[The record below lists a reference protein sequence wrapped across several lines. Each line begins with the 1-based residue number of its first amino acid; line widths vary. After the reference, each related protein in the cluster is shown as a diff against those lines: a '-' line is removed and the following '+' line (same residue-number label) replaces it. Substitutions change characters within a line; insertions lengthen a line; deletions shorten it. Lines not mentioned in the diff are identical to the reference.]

1 MQERSQPL
9 MLKNPRR
16 WYALYTTPRSEKQVH
31 QRLQLAGIEVFLPI
45 HSAPRK
51 WSDRIKYVETPLFS
65 SYIFVRT
72 SELQLRSLLKVNG
85 VVRIV
90 FHAGAPAV
98 IRDREI
104 NAIRDF
110 LEKAREKELMYEIG
124 QELLIACG
132 PLKDISGKIKKIN
145 KTQLILH
152 LEQLGCTVAVK
163 IDQVVKKRIPV
174 ID

>member
-1 MQERSQPL
+1 MQQPSHPPI
-9 MLKNPRR
+9 LKNPRR
-16 WYALYTTPRSEKQVH
+16 WYVLYTTPRAEKQVY
-31 QRLQLAGIEVFLPI
+31 QRLLSAGVETFLPI
-45 HSAPRK
+45 HNAPRK
-51 WSDRIKYVETPLFS
+51 WSDRIKFVETPLFS
-65 SYIFVRT
+65 SYLFVRT
-72 SELQLRSLLKVNG
+72 TELQLRSLLKVNG

-90 FHAGAPAV
+90 FHAGVPAV

-104 NAIRDF
+104 KAIRDF
-110 LEKAREKELMYEIG
+110 LDKAREKELIYEIG

-132 PLKDISGKIKKIN
+132 PLKDISGKVKKIS

-163 IDQVVKKRIPV
+163 IDQVIRKKIPV